1 MNDTSSATK
10 ADVQRLEQSM
20 NEQFGKVNEQF
31 RKVNE
36 QFSKV
41 HEDTG
46 RVLDVLINI
55 DKRLTKKTDNH
66 ERRITHLEELVV

>member
-1 MNDTSSATK
+1 MN
-10 ADVQRLEQSM
+10 EQFGKV

>member
-10 ADVQRLEQSM
+10 DDVQRLEQSM